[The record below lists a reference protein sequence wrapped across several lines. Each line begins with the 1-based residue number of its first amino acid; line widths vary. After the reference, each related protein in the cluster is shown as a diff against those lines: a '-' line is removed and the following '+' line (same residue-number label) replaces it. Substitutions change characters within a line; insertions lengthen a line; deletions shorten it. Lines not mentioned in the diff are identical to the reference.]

1 MIVVRYADDLVVGLP
16 AADVMIA
23 NSARTPANPGVSGM
37 IYSPAFRKLPSGSY
51 WRICNEPSA

>member
-1 MIVVRYADDLVVGLP
+1 LGSDSCSVCCAQAP

-23 NSARTPANPGVSGM
+23 NPARTPANPGVAGM

-51 WRICNEPSA
+51 WRICDEPSA